1 MTKKK
6 SLVEKL
12 QAQRSK
18 KEPARK
24 GVVAVLAH
32 KEEIG
37 EALNQGFT
45 MKEIHAVMADDGEM
59 PVGYAAFTR
68 LVKKYIKGEEQKK
81 IPIKTQ
87 ADKTKPHI
95 YNPDDYDEE
104 KLF

>member
-37 EALNQGFT
+37 EALNRGFT
-45 MKEIHAVMADDGEM
+45 M
-59 PVGYAAFTR
+59 R
-68 LVKKYIKGEEQKK
+68 
-81 IPIKTQ
+81 
-87 ADKTKPHI
+87 
-95 YNPDDYDEE
+95 
-104 KLF
+104 